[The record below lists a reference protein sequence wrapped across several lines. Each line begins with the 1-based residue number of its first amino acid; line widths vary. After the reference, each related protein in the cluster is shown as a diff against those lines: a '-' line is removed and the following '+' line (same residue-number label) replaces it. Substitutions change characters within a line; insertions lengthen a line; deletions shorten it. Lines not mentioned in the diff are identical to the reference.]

1 MPVHCGSG
9 SHTFKG
15 DKYRFLI
22 MERFGKDL
30 QKIFQTGKKK
40 FPPKAA
46 YTIAV
51 KVLDT
56 LEYIHAQGYVH
67 NDIKAQNLL
76 LGEFFFFHA
85 NLSMDN
91 LFSEAILSRPRE
103 NT

>member
-46 YTIAV
+46 YTIAI

-76 LGEFFFFHA
+76 LGEFFPHKLVDGKFIK
-85 NLSMDN
+85 
-91 LFSEAILSRPRE
+91 SEAFLSRPRE

>member
-76 LGEFFFFHA
+76 LGEGFFHA
-85 NLSMDN
+85 SKLVDGQ
-91 LFSEAILSRPRE
+91 FI
-103 NT
+103 